1 MKFINI
7 ILVLCISAMVLTSCY
22 KEVDPNDDNFTVV
35 GNIAI
40 VSQLLVP
47 ANRAKARDMMELT
60 IRCNA
65 KDIQIKEFKFFQ
77 RFGTSGAFVESHTAP
92 FVSNFVQEER
102 LHVVKVMYPVPNE
115 PGKTFQIQV
124 DAITENGLASRRRG
138 MTIMGG
144 GSVITITE

>member
-1 MKFINI
+1 MKFINV
-7 ILVLCISAMVLTSCY
+7 ILVMCISAMFLTSCY

-47 ANRAKARDMMELT
+47 ANTAKAGDMMELT

-65 KDIQIKEFKFFQ
+65 KDVQIKEFKFFQ
-77 RFGTSGAFVESHTAP
+77 RFGTSGSFAESITAP
-92 FVSNFVQEER
+92 FIPNFVEEER
-102 LHVVKVMYPVPNE
+102 LHVVKVMYPVPND

-124 DAITENGLASRRRG
+124 DAITQNGLASRRRG
-138 MTIMGG
+138 MTVTGG